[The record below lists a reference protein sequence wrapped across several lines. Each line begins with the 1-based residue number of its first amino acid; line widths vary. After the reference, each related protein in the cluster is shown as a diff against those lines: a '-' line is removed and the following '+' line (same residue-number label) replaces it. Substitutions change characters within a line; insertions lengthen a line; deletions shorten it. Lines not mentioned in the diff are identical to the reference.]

1 MDRNCAVTYNLNLAL
16 TAHSCVVSQHNR
28 IQQPRIFV
36 LDDQPTIA
44 DSIAA
49 ILRTRG
55 YEAHACYT
63 SAGLLE
69 LASELTPD
77 LLFADVALDP
87 NSINGIEVAIYVQ
100 RFYPECRVILISGNP
115 NSYDLHRRAR
125 LEGHNFMLL
134 AKPIPPDKLLAAVA
148 EQLGDSH
155 QRAA

>member
-1 MDRNCAVTYNLNLAL
+1 MERNCAVTYNLALACA
-16 TAHSCVVSQHNR
+16 AHSYVPSQR
-28 IQQPRIFV
+28 PQFQQRRIFV

-77 LLFADVALDP
+77 LLIADVALDP

-100 RFYPECRVILISGNP
+100 RFHPECRVILISGNP
-115 NSYDLHRRAR
+115 SSYDLHRRAR
-125 LEGHNFMLL
+125 LEGHDFLLL
-134 AKPIPPDKLLAAVA
+134 AKPIPPDKLLAIVA
-148 EQLGDSH
+148 EGLGESA

>member
-1 MDRNCAVTYNLNLAL
+1 MKRNCAVTYNLNLAH
-16 TAHSCVVSQHNR
+16 AVHSGVVSRNPR

-49 ILRTRG
+49 ILRTRD

-63 SAGLLE
+63 SAALLD

-77 LLFADVALDP
+77 LLLADVALDP

-100 RFYPECRVILISGNP
+100 RFHPKCRIILISGNP

-125 LEGHNFMLL
+125 LEGHEFLLL
-134 AKPIPPDKLLAAVA
+134 AKPIPPDKLLDVVA
-148 EQLGDSH
+148 EELGDSDE
-155 QRAA
+155 RAA